1 MNIMWN
7 DSDMGNRKLAYV
19 EAYEQLYKMI
29 ADGTFP
35 AGSKLPSEPKLAE
48 MLGVSRMTLRKSLGL
63 LHDDALIKKI
73 QGAGTFV
80 ADTCRDAKGH
90 LEAFGMPVYN
100 CCDETIDR
108 MELEFRLEVPNSYIT
123 DVLKRKSPVIVSVD
137 RWYFSGEMLMAYTF
151 TTIPIETISE
161 ADIDLNN
168 KQQLEE
174 FVEVGVYEKGRRSTL
189 ELLQNA
195 KGGEIVKDK
204 VQKGAHITLILE
216 NVYGE
221 DNFPLLSNKHY
232 IVTESS
238 SFVFNVYK

>member
-7 DSDMGNRKLAYV
+7 ESDMGNKKLAYV

-29 ADGTFP
+29 TDGTFP
-35 AGSKLPSEPKLAE
+35 AGSKLPAEPKLAE

-63 LHDDALIKKI
+63 LQDDALIKKV
-73 QGAGTFV
+73 QGAGTFI
-80 ADTCRDAKGH
+80 ADTGRDTNGH

-100 CCDETIDR
+100 CCNETIDR
-108 MELEFRLEVPNSYIT
+108 MELEFRLEVPTSYIT

-137 RWYFSGEMLMAYTF
+137 RWYYSGEMLMAYTY

-161 ADIDLNN
+161 AKIDLNN
-168 KQQLEE
+168 KQQLEK
-174 FVEVGVYEKGRRSTL
+174 FVEESVYEKGRRSTL

-195 KGGEIVKDK
+195 KGGEIVKEK
-204 VQKGAHITLILE
+204 MQKGTHITLLLE
-216 NVYGE
+216 NIYGE
-221 DNFPLLSNKHY
+221 DNFPLLCNKHY
-232 IVTESS
+232 FVTESS